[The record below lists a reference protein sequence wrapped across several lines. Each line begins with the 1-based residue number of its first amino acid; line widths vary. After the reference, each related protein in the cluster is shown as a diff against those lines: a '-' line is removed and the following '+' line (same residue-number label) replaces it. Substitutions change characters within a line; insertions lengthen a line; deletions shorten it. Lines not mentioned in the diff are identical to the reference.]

1 MTDLRSQVAAR
12 MRTLERSEAMSLA
25 QIHAGQFALLRALV
39 AHHAAHSPHFARRLA
54 GVGLSPADLGTPDGL
69 AKLPPLS
76 RRQIQTATDLFSTPP
91 AGHGATSPRSTSGS
105 TGEPVRILRTALN
118 QVDWLAV
125 TMRDHRWNRRDFA
138 GRFAAFRARVEAPRR
153 MRDWG
158 LPAALFHRTG
168 PAIAVRNTLPI
179 DTQLDLLRD
188 FAPTTMLAY
197 PAGLAGLIDRLE
209 ALGERIGGIA
219 DVRTV
224 GAVVSP
230 DLRARCLRWLGA
242 PIADTYSS
250 EEMGYVALQC
260 PESGLYHVMA
270 ETMLVEV
277 VDDDGGPTPPGRTGR
292 LLLTDLRNY
301 ATPMIRYEIGDH
313 AEPGPPCPCGR
324 GLPTLVRIAGRERNL
339 MSYPDGSR
347 GWPYLGRIRHRDVG
361 GVIQYRYEQVAAD
374 RMAVTLVVEAPLD
387 DAAEDRLRAEIVRGL
402 GFPFAIDFSYSDRRL
417 EPGPNGKFEEFI
429 NRTLT

>member
-1 MTDLRSQVAAR
+1 MTDLRGQIAAR
-12 MRTLERSEAMSLA
+12 LRTLERSEAMSAA
-25 QIHAGQFALLRALV
+25 QIRSGQFALLRALA
-39 AHHAAHSPHFARRLA
+39 AHHAAQSPQFARRLA
-54 GVGLSPADLGTPDGL
+54 EAGLSAADLATADGL
-69 AKLPPLS
+69 AKLPPLT
-76 RRQIQTATDLFSTPP
+76 RRQIQRATDLFARPP
-91 AGHGATSPRSTSGS
+91 EGHGGTSSRSTSGS
-105 TGEPVRILRTALN
+105 TGEPVRVLRTGLT
-118 QVDWLAV
+118 QIDWLAV

-138 GRFAAFRARVEAPRR
+138 GRFAAFRANVAAPRQ
-153 MRDWG
+153 MPSWG
-158 LPAALFHRTG
+158 SPAALFHRTG
-168 PAIAVRNTLPI
+168 PALAVPNTLPI
-179 DTQLDLLRD
+179 DTQLGLLRD
-188 FAPTTMLAY
+188 FAPTTLLAY
-197 PAGLAGLIDRLE
+197 PAGLAGLIDRLA
-209 ALGERIGGIA
+209 ALGERIDGIA

-230 DLRARCLRWLGA
+230 ELRARTRQWLDA

-260 PESGLYHVMA
+260 PDSGFYHVMA

-277 VDDDGGPTPPGRTGR
+277 VDDDGRPTTPGRTGR

-347 GWPYLGRIRHRDVG
+347 VWPYLGRIRHRDVG

-387 DAAEDRLRAEIVRGL
+387 AAAEDRLRAEIVRGL
-402 GFPFAIDFSYSDRRL
+402 GFPFAIDFSYSDSRL